1 MLLCASRLFRS
12 ANIGKPRLA
21 AAGHPSGM
29 CARRRARCCRTP
41 TPTRTQRAHTLP
53 PPAPPLRLRTQTT
66 VGALPPHPSLSNRFS
81 LRRRFFGVRASLCVW
96 RRASVSPRHAFGIKS
111 DIGGTVCHVDE
122 MTVVYAVGCNV
133 VVLDTEQKTQRFI
146 PRTGSDSR
154 TLRMASLDS
163 VPSATPQFDTRAF
176 NT

>member
-1 MLLCASRLFRS
+1 
-12 ANIGKPRLA
+12 
-21 AAGHPSGM
+21 M
-29 CARRRARCCRTP
+29 CAP
-41 TPTRTQRAHTLP
+41 
-53 PPAPPLRLRTQTT
+53 
-66 VGALPPHPSLSNRFS
+66 
-81 LRRRFFGVRASLCVW
+81 LCVR

-111 DIGGTVCHVDE
+111 DVGGTVCHVDE

-133 VVLDTEQKTQRFI
+133 VVLDTEKTQRFI

-163 VPSATPQFDTRAF
+163 IPSATPQLDTRAF